1 MTNNSSQGGRQFQAG
16 EAMQQAER
24 VVNQLGIDINAGLV
38 ALVVA
43 VVSGIVT
50 AILDRLFKFPTGTFM
65 FAFGVGAGM
74 IAVINGP
81 VYAMLKGGKD
91 SLASVIMAVVS
102 GFVALLLWWITT
114 KIIGDYKTGPYSYN
128 YADRYGFFKILLSGI
143 LGGLIGYGWYALVR
157 RLPTR
162 LSR

>member
-24 VVNQLGIDINAGLV
+24 VANQLGIDINAGLV
-38 ALVVA
+38 AVVVA
-43 VVSGIVT
+43 IVSGIVT
-50 AILDRLFKFPTGTFM
+50 AILDRLFKLPTGTFM

-81 VYAMLKGGKD
+81 VYALLKGGKD
-91 SLASVIMAVVS
+91 SLAGVIMAVIS
-102 GFVALLLWWITT
+102 GFVALLFWWITT
-114 KIIGDYKTGPYSYN
+114 KIIGDRDMGYYTLN
-128 YADRYGFFKILLSGI
+128 YADGYGFFKILLSGI